1 MVSVAACWTTSSLI
15 MSSASVISL
24 IFGLMV
30 EGRSSDF
37 GCCTTIGNTED
48 NTRTCHNYHCHYGPR
63 SKYIPLL
70 VMVMV
75 MGGSSGG
82 VGYGLRPTADGGS
95 RQPEAGNNNI
105 GMPHGGWR
113 ADDGKTIRP
122 VRLSSCGDGDRRS
135 NVTNGGTRCPS
146 FEIDDLA
153 NISTIQLYQKS
164 LKAGFGRCHGAST
177 SKTLS
182 TTPSLPYYYY
192 HHEDRIPSHPHRLS
206 RCLRSL
212 YFTNGILTTTSPC
225 RCHGRCGKVS
235 S

>member
-82 VGYGLRPTADGGS
+82 VGYGLRRTAAAGSRKQAIIILACRMADGGRTTARRYVPS
-95 RQPEAGNNNI
+95 VCRLVAT
-105 GMPHGGWR
+105 
-113 ADDGKTIRP
+113 ATDDR
-122 VRLSSCGDGDRRS
+122 
-135 NVTNGGTRCPS
+135 
-146 FEIDDLA
+146 
-153 NISTIQLYQKS
+153 
-164 LKAGFGRCHGAST
+164 
-177 SKTLS
+177 
-182 TTPSLPYYYY
+182 
-192 HHEDRIPSHPHRLS
+192 
-206 RCLRSL
+206 
-212 YFTNGILTTTSPC
+212 TSPMAALVVRHSRLTIWRIFLQYSC
-225 RCHGRCGKVS
+225 IKNR
-235 S
+235 